1 MIIDPKSRISP
12 GLLQTP
18 PSRPNKTTA
27 SATSESTAS
36 NSVAA
41 TRLDAAASPPAETS
55 DSQATVAA
63 QNIASALSP
72 LEDAEAARAL
82 MEKVRQNFLANPGS
96 AMLAQANQ
104 VPENA
109 LRLLL

>member
-1 MIIDPKSRISP
+1 MIIDTHSRISP

-18 PSRPNKTTA
+18 PSRLNKTAANTQ
-27 SATSESTAS
+27 SESPA
-36 NSVAA
+36 
-41 TRLDAAASPPAETS
+41 DANLTTETS
-55 DSQATVAA
+55 DSQASVAV
-63 QNIASALSP
+63 QNIASAISP
-72 LEDAEAARAL
+72 LQDAEAARA
-82 MEKVRQNFLANPGS
+82 MMQKVRQNFLANPGS

>member
-1 MIIDPKSRISP
+1 MIIDTNSRISP

-18 PSRPNKTTA
+18 QSRLNKTA
-27 SATSESTAS
+27 ARAKSESP
-36 NSVAA
+36 
-41 TRLDAAASPPAETS
+41 AAASPESETS
-55 DSQATVAA
+55 ASQATLAA
-63 QNIASALSP
+63 QNIASAISP
-72 LEDAEAARAL
+72 IQDAEAARA
-82 MEKVRQNFLANPGS
+82 MMQKVRQNFLANPGS

>member
-1 MIIDPKSRISP
+1 MIIDANSRISP

-18 PSRPNKTTA
+18 PSRLNKTA
-27 SATSESTAS
+27 ANAESEST
-36 NSVAA
+36 
-41 TRLDAAASPPAETS
+41 AAASPPAETS
-55 DSQATVAA
+55 DNQVILAA
-63 QNIASALSP
+63 QNVASISP
-72 LEDAEAARAL
+72 IQDGEDAAA
-82 MEKVRQNFLANPGS
+82 MMQKVRQNFLANPGS

>member
-1 MIIDPKSRISP
+1 MIIDTHSRISP

-18 PSRPNKTTA
+18 PSKVNKTAA
-27 SATSESTAS
+27 SADSESP
-36 NSVAA
+36 
-41 TRLDAAASPPAETS
+41 AAASPPAETS
-55 DSQATVAA
+55 DNQVILAA
-63 QNIASALSP
+63 QNIASISP
-72 LEDAEAARAL
+72 LQDAEAARA
-82 MEKVRQNFLANPGS
+82 MMQKVRQNFLANPGS

>member
-1 MIIDPKSRISP
+1 MIIDANTRISP

-18 PSRPNKTTA
+18 PSRLNKTA
-27 SATSESTAS
+27 ANAESESP
-36 NSVAA
+36 
-41 TRLDAAASPPAETS
+41 AAASPPAETS
-55 DSQATVAA
+55 DNQVILAA
-63 QNIASALSP
+63 QNTASISP
-72 LEDAEAARAL
+72 LQDGEAAGA
-82 MEKVRQNFLANPGS
+82 MIQKVRQNFLANPGS